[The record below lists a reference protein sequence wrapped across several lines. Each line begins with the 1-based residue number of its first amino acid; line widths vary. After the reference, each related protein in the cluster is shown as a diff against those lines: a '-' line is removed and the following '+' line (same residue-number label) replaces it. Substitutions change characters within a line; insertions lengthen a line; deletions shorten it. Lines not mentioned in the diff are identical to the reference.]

1 MTGNENLIQILLIGL
16 IVLAVVTI
24 ILLILFLVQLSKI
37 RYLVSFSGRCLL
49 SSFMTGR
56 NAHNLE
62 KEIVG
67 LVEDTK
73 MIKASIEVNKNEM
86 KSISKKMQLTYQKM
100 GLIKYD
106 AFKQMGGQLSFCLAL
121 LNENNSGFIINSVHS
136 TEGCYTYT
144 KEIRNGTSVIDLGE
158 EEQEVLAI
166 AMNQ

>member
-37 RYLVSFSGRCLL
+37 RYLERRLNR
-49 SSFMTGR
+49 FMTGR

-106 AFKQMGGQLSFCLAL
+106 AFKQMGGQRSFCLSL

-144 KEIRNGTSVIDLGE
+144 KDIRNCTSVIDLGE